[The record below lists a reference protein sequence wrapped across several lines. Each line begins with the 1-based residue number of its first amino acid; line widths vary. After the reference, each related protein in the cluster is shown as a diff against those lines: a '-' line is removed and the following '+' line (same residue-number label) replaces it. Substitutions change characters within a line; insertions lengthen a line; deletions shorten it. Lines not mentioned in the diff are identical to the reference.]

1 MIKHREITQNKNH
14 KLGRAM
20 AWKVSSIRHVLETSL
35 VNAILELE
43 ENPIR
48 FKYGGYASPTFAR
61 LFVTALSHLV
71 LTTDPRAKRAA
82 MASHSNQ
89 K

>member
-1 MIKHREITQNKNH
+1 
-14 KLGRAM
+14 M
-20 AWKVSSIRHVLETSL
+20 ALKVSSIRYMLESSL

-43 ENPIR
+43 ENPVK

-71 LTTDPRAKRAA
+71 LITDPRAKRAA
-82 MASHSNQ
+82 MASHSSQ